1 MKFGRQLL
9 YTQRKIFLDI
19 GTSQICP
26 KAEMAAIL
34 QNGRKLVLLCIQAI
48 QIQSKQDLLLH
59 QMCFNDIISVIL
71 FSFSEAQ

>member
-1 MKFGRQLL
+1 MAK
-9 YTQRKIFLDI
+9 
-19 GTSQICP
+19 
-26 KAEMAAIL
+26 MAAIL

>member
-1 MKFGRQLL
+1 MPFGRQLL
-9 YTQRKIFLDI
+9 YTQRKIFRYRA
-19 GTSQICP
+19 SQICP
-26 KAEMAAIL
+26 MAEMAAIL